1 MICSMP
7 PTAFEMSRRALFTA
21 LVLVAI
27 VAGATTRAQK
37 AATRAAVDARIATAL
52 ERNHIPGAVALAV
65 NKSRTL
71 YRTALGVADVSTRR
85 PMAADAIFRIASMT
99 KPVTSVAALQLIE
112 RGRISLDAPVS
123 KYLPELSGLSVFES
137 FDSASGAYTVRPVRQ
152 PITLRNLLTHT
163 SGLGYNFTSAT
174 VRDFKPRDGER
185 YPAGPLLFEPGERWH
200 YGTSTDWVGR
210 LVERISGQKLDAY
223 FADHVFRPLR
233 MRDTYFNVPADKQ
246 ARLVSI
252 HRRETDGTFI
262 VQPAAQPVPVTEFN
276 GGGGLF
282 STADDYAR
290 FLRMLLNDG
299 ELDGARVLS
308 SASVAMMSRDQL
320 GGKGVP
326 ALKTAMPERSAD
338 FTFINHGRDGFGLG
352 FLITAVAIPG
362 KRSTG
367 SLSWG
372 GINNTLFWLDP
383 RRDVGGILLMQ
394 FLPFVDP
401 TALDVLDTFER
412 GVYELIR

>member
-1 MICSMP
+1 MTLLNTSDMFRRVVLSAVALL
-7 PTAFEMSRRALFTA
+7 AF
-21 LVLVAI
+21 VAI
-27 VAGATTRAQK
+27 PRTSAQQSDT
-37 AATRAAVDARIATAL
+37 AAALGARIGTAL
-52 ERNHIPGAVALAV
+52 ERHQIPGAVAIAV
-65 NKSRTL
+65 TKSRTV
-71 YRTALGVADVSTRR
+71 YKAAFGVSDISTRR
-85 PMAADAIFRIASMT
+85 PMTADAIFRIASMT

-137 FDSASGAYTVRPVRQ
+137 FDSASGAYSVRPVRR
-152 PITLRNLLTHT
+152 PITLRQLLTHT

-233 MRDTYFNVPADKQ
+233 MRDTFFNVPADKQ

-252 HRRETDGTFI
+252 HRKQTDGTFV
-262 VQPAAQPVPVTEFN
+262 VQAQAQTGPVTEFN

-282 STADDYAR
+282 STGDDYAR
-290 FLRMLLNDG
+290 FLRMLLNHG

-326 ALKTAMPERSAD
+326 ALRTAMPERSAD
-338 FTFINHGRDGFGLG
+338 FTFVNDGRDGFGLG
-352 FLITAVAIPG
+352 FLISAAAVPG
-362 KRSTG
+362 KRSIG

-383 RRDVGGILLMQ
+383 RREVGGILLMQ

-401 TALDVLDTFER
+401 AALDVLDAFER
-412 GVYELIR
+412 GIYELTPGS

>member
-1 MICSMP
+1 LVHRSLNDEMRRILLSAVALL
-7 PTAFEMSRRALFTA
+7 AF
-21 LVLVAI
+21 VAI
-27 VAGATTRAQK
+27 PRTSAQQRDT
-37 AATRAAVDARIATAL
+37 AATLDARIGTTL
-52 ERNHIPGAVALAV
+52 ERHQIPGAVAIAV
-65 NKSRTL
+65 TKSRTV
-71 YRTALGVADVSTRR
+71 YRAAFGVADISTRR

-112 RGRISLDAPVS
+112 SGRISLDAPVS

-137 FDSASGAYTVRPVRQ
+137 FDSASGAYTVRPVRR

-210 LVERISGQKLDAY
+210 LVERISGQKLDTY
-223 FADHVFRPLR
+223 FDDHVFRPLR
-233 MRDTYFNVPADKQ
+233 MRDTFFNVPADRQ

-252 HRRETDGTFI
+252 HRRETDGTFV
-262 VQPAAQPVPVTEFN
+262 VQPAAQPGPVTEFN

-326 ALKTAMPERSAD
+326 ALRTAMPERSAD

-352 FLITAVAIPG
+352 FLITAAAIPG

-372 GINNTLFWLDP
+372 GINNTLFWLDL

-401 TALDVLDTFER
+401 AALDVLDVFER
-412 GVYELIR
+412 GVYQLTPGA